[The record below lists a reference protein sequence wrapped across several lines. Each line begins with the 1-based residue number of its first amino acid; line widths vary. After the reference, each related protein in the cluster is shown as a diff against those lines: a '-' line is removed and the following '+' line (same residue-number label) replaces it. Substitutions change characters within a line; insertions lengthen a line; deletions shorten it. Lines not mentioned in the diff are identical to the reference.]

1 MSDREITCCFTG
13 PRPPRL
19 PAGGNEASPE
29 IAALK
34 ERLFAAVEDAYNSG
48 YRNFISGM
56 AEGFD
61 IFAAEAVIRLRH
73 IHPDAELF
81 AAFPCEASPKSHGAA
96 VCRRIQNILDEVSF
110 CHFICKEHIYGCE
123 LSRNVYMVENS
134 SLLIGFY
141 DGLSRGTAHCWR
153 CGEERGLRLVNLCEN
168 A

>member
-1 MSDREITCCFTG
+1 MNDRKITCCFTG

-34 ERLFAAVEDAYNSG
+34 EQLFAAVNAAYEDG
-48 YRNFISGM
+48 YRCFFSGM

-61 IFAAEAVIRLRH
+61 LLAAEAVIRLRR

-81 AAFPCEASPKSHGAA
+81 AAFPCEASPKGHSPA
-96 VCRRIQNILDEVSF
+96 VCRRIERIMEEVSF
-110 CHFICKEHIYGCE
+110 TYFVSKEHVYGCE

-134 SLLIGFY
+134 SMLIAY
-141 DGLSRGTAHCWR
+141 YNGLSRGTGHCFH
-153 CGEERGLRLVNLCEN
+153 CAERHGLRIVNLCEN

>member
-29 IAALK
+29 IAALR
-34 ERLFAAVEDAYNSG
+34 EQLFAAVKGAYDDG
-48 YRNFISGM
+48 YRCFISGM

-61 IFAAEAVIRLRH
+61 LLAAEAVIRLRRV
-73 IHPDAELF
+73 HPDAELF
-81 AAFPCEASPKSHGAA
+81 AAFPCEASPKGHSPA
-96 VCRRIQNILDEVSF
+96 VRRRIEHIMEEVSF
-110 CHFICKEHIYGCE
+110 SHFVSKEYIHGCE

-134 SLLIGFY
+134 SLLIAY
-141 DGLSRGTAHCWR
+141 YNGLSRGTAHCFR
-153 CGEERGLRLVNLCEN
+153 CAEERGLRIVNLCED